1 MRGLQ
6 IDQSNLTNQ
15 QGVVKNEVRVNV
27 LNAPYGGFP
36 WLDMPQYANKNW
48 YNAHN
53 FYGDLADLD
62 SAKLEDV
69 ADFFKTFYSPNN
81 AVLVVSGDF
90 EVPAA
95 RQMVDKYFSKIPAA
109 QLPAPPDLTEPKQTT
124 EQRFVK
130 EDKLA
135 RKPGNLSFEQS
146 AVVPVSAGTALQ
158 ALCDHGQVAPG
169 QRVLI
174 NGASGGVGSY
184 AVQIAKAIG
193 AEVTAVASTAK
204 LDLVH
209 SLGADHVMDYTRDDF
224 ADGSQRYDLILDI
237 GGNPSV
243 RRLRRA
249 LTPAGTAVIVGGEK
263 GGSWTGSMDRPLR
276 ALALSPFVR
285 QRLTNF
291 IAKQRASDLDRITEL
306 IEGGLVTPHIDSTY
320 RLDQVPEA
328 IRHLQAGK
336 ARGKIAIAVPPPG
349 GAPW

>member
-1 MRGLQ
+1 MSVTATLPTTM
-6 IDQSNLTNQ
+6 LA
-15 QGVVKNEVRVNV
+15 VVQDRYGSVDVLRLADIARPEITDIEVLVRVHAAGLDRGTWHV
-27 LNAPYGGFP
+27 MTGQPYLGR
-36 WLDMPQYANKNW
+36 
-48 YNAHN
+48 
-53 FYGDLADLD
+53 LAFGVRRPRNPVPGL
-62 SAKLEDV
+62 DV
-69 ADFFKTFYSPNN
+69 AGIVV
-81 AVLVVSGDF
+81 AVGSAVTRFSVGD
-90 EVPAA
+90 EVFGFGKGSFAEYAVA
-95 RQMVDKYFSKIPAA
+95 R
-109 QLPAPPDLTEPKQTT
+109 E
-124 EQRFVK
+124 E
-130 EDKLA
+130 KLA
-135 RKPGNLSFEQS
+135 RKPESLCFEQS

-209 SLGADHVMDYTRDDF
+209 SLGADHVMDHTRDDF

-249 LTPAGTAVIVGGEK
+249 LTPTGTAVIVGGEE